1 MKKPQLILI
10 ISLVFVLA
18 SCGRNYRIDEKY
30 LEYIPY
36 KKNEI
41 LVFKSDQNRMDT
53 IFLKGLRRFNGCYD
67 PLSISSDDC
76 EGYYMTCTRS
86 DPNYD
91 RYLEGKE
98 LVSVRASPDGKT
110 YISFD
115 IKLRSSWFYS
125 REHYSLNT
133 FDSIPN
139 TTMTIDDK
147 TYRDVK
153 EFKPDEYG
161 EQYSSRD
168 HFVER
173 FYWSKNEGFLGL
185 DTRTEKWRLVKKY
198 VP

>member
-1 MKKPQLILI
+1 M
-10 ISLVFVLA
+10 LA

-36 KKNEI
+36 EESEI

-53 IFLKGLRRFNGCYD
+53 IFLNGLRRFNGCYD
-67 PLSISSDDC
+67 PLSFSSDHC
-76 EGYYMTCTRS
+76 EGYSMTCTRS

-98 LVSVRASPDGKT
+98 LVNVGASPDGKT

-125 REHYSLNT
+125 MEHYSLHT
-133 FDSIPN
+133 FDSIPSV
-139 TTMTIDDK
+139 TMTIDSK

-153 EFKPDEYG
+153 EFEPDEYG
-161 EQYSSRD
+161 KQYSSRD
-168 HFVER
+168 HFVEK
-173 FYWSKNEGFLGL
+173 FYWSKSEGFLGL
-185 DTRTEKWRLVKKY
+185 DTRNEKWRLIKKY